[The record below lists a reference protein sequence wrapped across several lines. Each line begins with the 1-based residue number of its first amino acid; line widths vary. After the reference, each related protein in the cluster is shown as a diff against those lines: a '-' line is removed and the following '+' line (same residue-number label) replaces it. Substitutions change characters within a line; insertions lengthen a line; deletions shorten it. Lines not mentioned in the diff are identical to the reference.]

1 MDKLDMEIQEMLKD
15 PIDDSRSRETEF
27 SFDDEEFKAIKK
39 IVDNSKPV
47 HFKQVKGTITLK
59 YAEINLGSGFI
70 LVSEEGAYYGTFY
83 DNCTIALE
91 DEIGKYGR
99 CFHNRNGSGYYLYF
113 FDPPIRLEVSLV
125 KLFFG
130 LAQKYVFKVIQNE

>member
-1 MDKLDMEIQEMLKD
+1 MLKD

-59 YAEINLGSGFI
+59 YAEINLGSGFV
-70 LVSEEGAYYGTFY
+70 LVSDEGAYYGTFF

-91 DEIGKYGR
+91 DEIGRHGK
-99 CFHNRNGSGYYLYF
+99 CFHNRNGKGYYLYF
-113 FDPPIRLEVSLV
+113 FDPPIRLQISSV
-125 KLFFG
+125 KIFFG
-130 LAQKYVFKVIQNE
+130 LAEKYTFRVIQE